1 MVSSLILFVFA
12 KKLTRLVRIQQIFG
26 QFEKLKHDILSVTEI
41 KHDDG
46 RSELL
51 IQMVRNIWLP
61 GNKTDKP
68 EVSAPTFWRSLIG
81 PGDDEAAAGS
91 VHEEGRRGSTEQE
104 RSDRKVDSNQIPRPC
119 ILHKLLHRKRPGAM
133 LTWKKTL
140 VPHQVRRHKPLGC
153 RKKCSL
159 DPLLPIPRCKQQDYR
174 TL

>member
-81 PGDDEAAAGS
+81 PGDDEAAFGGLQYKEVWLYWDTHLLAPYMKKDA
-91 VHEEGRRGSTEQE
+91 VALQNKNVVTE
-104 RSDRKVDSNQIPRPC
+104 K
-119 ILHKLLHRKRPGAM
+119 
-133 LTWKKTL
+133 
-140 VPHQVRRHKPLGC
+140 
-153 RKKCSL
+153 
-159 DPLLPIPRCKQQDYR
+159 
-174 TL
+174 